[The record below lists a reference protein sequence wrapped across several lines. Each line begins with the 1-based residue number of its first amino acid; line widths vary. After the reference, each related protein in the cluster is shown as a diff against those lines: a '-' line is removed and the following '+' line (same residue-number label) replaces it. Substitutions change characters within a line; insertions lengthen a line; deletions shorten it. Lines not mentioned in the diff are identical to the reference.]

1 MTLENS
7 GNVVT
12 ATAADKEYEAGRDFA
27 KDGDRSAEFTLEL
40 LSEEGATYEAGSDTF
55 RQVDNFID
63 MLDDAT
69 IDFHGNN
76 KAQLN
81 GQMNLLLNAVE
92 AGLHQSQGDAIN
104 GGGSVDDAKRYVSAA
119 EWLFTEMT
127 GGDEITGGGGDGE
140 AIGGSGG
147 DDMAAPEGTLDL
159 ASVMET
165 LQEVENADTPTEK
178 VGLLQEAISAL
189 VEALTGGGSEGASD
203 VGGSD
208 ASSTSG
214 ASDQISEAIGDL
226 IGGPAEPPEPA
237 TEIVTEAY
245 SADDLMGRVWSE
257 SGRGITYD
265 SSDGGLGIDGNEDDE
280 IDRGEK
286 MFFDP
291 GGRVEGG
298 SVTVEDLHGDSGSRA
313 TIDVI
318 RDGEVVDT
326 ISVNGDM
333 DGTQTV
339 QIDQA
344 FDTLEFSAVG
354 RSSFAVSEVTVDRE
368 QPVEGGGI
376 AEDSPSA
383 GDGQI
388 ALDAAAIV
396 ELLNALSTVS
406 NTVSNS
412 GVNGT
417 SVGMDDQNRLI
428 EQVGTIMKALVG
440 ALDGDDGAAPSMSRS
455 ELAEVLTSIQ
465 ELLAGVEGDVS
476 SSPTGPY
483 REVDDTVATKEEA
496 LEALIASITTIIEE
510 MDASEG

>member
-27 KDGDRSAEFTLEL
+27 NDGDRSAEFTLEL
-40 LSEEGATYEAGSDTF
+40 LSDEGATYEAGSDTF

-76 KAQLN
+76 SAQLN
-81 GQMNLLLNAVE
+81 GQTNLFFNSVE
-92 AGLHQSQGDAIN
+92 AGLQQVQGDAID
-104 GGGSVDDAKRYVSAA
+104 GGGSVDDAMRYVSAA

-127 GGDEITGGGGDGE
+127 GGDEITGGDGDGE
-140 AIGGSGG
+140 AVGGSGG
-147 DDMAAPEGTLDL
+147 DDMAAPEGALDL
-159 ASVMET
+159 AEVMET
-165 LQEVENADTPTEK
+165 LGDVKDADTPTEK

-189 VEALTGGGSEGASD
+189 VEALTGGGSGDASD

-208 ASSTSG
+208 ASSTPG
-214 ASDQISEAIGDL
+214 VGDQISEAMEDL
-226 IGGPAEPPEPA
+226 IGGPAELPEPA

-265 SSDGGLGIDGNEDDE
+265 SSDGGLGIDGSEDDE

-286 MFFDP
+286 MVFDP

-326 ISVNGDM
+326 IYVNGDM

-339 QIDQA
+339 QIDEA

-376 AEDSPSA
+376 SEDSPPD
-383 GDGQI
+383 GNGQI
-388 ALDAAAIV
+388 ELDSAAIV

-406 NTVSNS
+406 DTVSNS

-417 SVGMDDQNRLI
+417 SVSMDDQNRLI
-428 EQVGTIMKALVG
+428 EQVGAIMEALVG
-440 ALDGDDGAAPSMSRS
+440 ALDGDEGAAPSMSRS
-455 ELAEVLTSIQ
+455 ELAEVLTAVQ
-465 ELLAGVEGDVS
+465 ELLAGVEGDVGG
-476 SSPTGPY
+476 SPTGPY
-483 REVDDTVATKEEA
+483 REVDPNIATKEEA
-496 LEALIASITTIIEE
+496 LEALIASITTMIEDIDE
-510 MDASEG
+510 SND